1 MKHSH
6 FILKKKR
13 ILQKKNYLNGQREFD
28 VVQALQT
35 VFI

>member
-6 FILKKKR
+6 FILKKR

-28 VVQALQT
+28 AVQSLQT
-35 VFI
+35 LFI